1 MYATPTTAPSSLN
14 QQVAQQSLDRPA
26 SISLGAASS
35 SAYATPSTQLITAGQ
50 SFGPGSQQLFS
61 FPASQQVVSFP
72 GQPLYQNGG
81 SNGFFSYGAQLNQTR
96 MPYTS
101 VPIGSPYNAV
111 GGAGAPREPLGPSY
125 LRSNSPMPTYLGA
138 QPPSANVGG
147 YQYFQSAAALASSPA
162 QGFSSVG
169 FAATRPPELNAAS
182 QYARPTSDTRLLSR
196 FSPAASLSVSSDLT
210 CATSQLTSRS
220 DGVSDAGG
228 GGRPRSES
236 AAAATTTSSAY
247 SPMTSA
253 TAAHFPESSS
263 SDAHA
268 SHESGEQPVRPA
280 RQSAAAFGGGS
291 SSCIDICAFSTTQGA
306 RKPAV
311 TTLSAVARPRAVPAS
326 LPVSPASTPATA
338 AQKFIG
344 VSDSVVSAASPPG
357 NLPAVAP
364 PGHAI

>member
-1 MYATPTTAPSSLN
+1 MHFPIGVCDPNYRAVIDKSTGDTAVARSPSIRLTRGCLLER
-14 QQVAQQSLDRPA
+14 VRY
-26 SISLGAASS
+26 
-35 SAYATPSTQLITAGQ
+35 SAAGQ
-50 SFGPGSQQLFS
+50 LFGPGSQQPLS
-61 FPASQQVVSFP
+61 FPVSQQVLSFP

-81 SNGFFSYGAQLNQTR
+81 SPGFFSYGAQLNQTR

-101 VPIGSPYNAV
+101 VPIGAPYNAV

-196 FSPAASLSVSSDLT
+196 FSPAASVSVSSDLT
-210 CATSQLTSRS
+210 GATSQLTTRS

-236 AAAATTTSSAY
+236 AAAATTNSSAY
-247 SPMTSA
+247 SPIT
-253 TAAHFPESSS
+253 
-263 SDAHA
+263 
-268 SHESGEQPVRPA
+268 
-280 RQSAAAFGGGS
+280 SAAAAQFPAS
-291 SSCIDICAFSTTQGA
+291 SSWIAHALLMSLASNRFDLLANLQQHFAAAAVVAAASSSVPSTSFSTTQGA
-306 RKPAV
+306 RKPAFRRRSRV
-311 TTLSAVARPRAVPAS
+311 RERCPPVYLSARLHSSHCRPTESVTRSS
-326 LPVSPASTPATA
+326 L
-338 AQKFIG
+338 
-344 VSDSVVSAASPPG
+344 
-357 NLPAVAP
+357 LPHQPEICQSNIA
-364 PGHAI
+364 